1 MFIFGKK
8 KKKKQQKIVSLQM
21 LLNDVFP
28 VIASSASW
36 LTTKRNYSL
45 KFFGTKNTYS
55 LKEYSNYIFN
65 NRCTYVSFHK

>member
-1 MFIFGKK
+1 MFIFG

-28 VIASSASW
+28 VIASW

-45 KFFGTKNTYS
+45 KSFGTKNTYS